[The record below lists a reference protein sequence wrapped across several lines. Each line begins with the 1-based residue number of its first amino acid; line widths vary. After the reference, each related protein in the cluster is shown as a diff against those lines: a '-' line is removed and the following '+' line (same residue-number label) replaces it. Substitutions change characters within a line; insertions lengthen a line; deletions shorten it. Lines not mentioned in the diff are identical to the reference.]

1 MFANRV
7 FLFLY
12 SMKSQVY
19 VLLILLSSISCHRK
33 TDNAVRE
40 LGREYYNEKVG
51 SWIVY
56 KVDSLVL
63 SDFNQQ
69 TQRIDTFNYQVKEV
83 LAERF
88 LNAVGNETN
97 RIERFKR
104 IHDTDE
110 WKITNVWTTNINDV
124 SFEKVEENARYVKM
138 VFPVAENKFWNGNQ
152 YNLFPVWDYTYRNIK
167 KPATVNGF
175 VFNNSITVIQKDSSE
190 NNFIEKRFA
199 MEIYAS
205 GIGMIYKQMD
215 TVEVQNNIKK
225 GLYYRQSILDWSK

>member
-1 MFANRV
+1 MIANRV

-12 SMKSQVY
+12 AMKHVFT
-19 VLLILLSSISCHRK
+19 LLVCILIISSCKRK
-33 TDNAVRE
+33 TDNEVRAI
-40 LGREYYNEKVG
+40 GREYYNEKIG
-51 SWIVY
+51 SWIIY
-56 KVDSLVL
+56 KVDSLVF

-69 TQRIDTFNYQVKEV
+69 TQRIDTFQYQVKEV

-110 WKITNVWTTNINDV
+110 WRITNVWTTNINNV

-138 VFPVAENKFWNGNQ
+138 VFPVAENKYWNGNQ
-152 YNLFPVWDYTYRNIK
+152 YNLFPEWDYTFRNIK
-167 KPATVNGF
+167 KPATVNGN
-175 VFNNSITVIQKDSSE
+175 VFSNTISVIQKDSTD

-225 GLYYRQSILDWSK
+225 GLNYRQSILDWSK